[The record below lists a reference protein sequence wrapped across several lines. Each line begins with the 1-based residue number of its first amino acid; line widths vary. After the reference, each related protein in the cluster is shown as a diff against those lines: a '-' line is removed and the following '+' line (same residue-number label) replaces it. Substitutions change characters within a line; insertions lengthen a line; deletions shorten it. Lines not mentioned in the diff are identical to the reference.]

1 MLKIWPKQLAAINTR
16 ADHTLYCGSRRAG
29 KTTAQLLCFRE
40 MVAAYYPYP
49 IKGMIID
56 IESDPLR
63 DIRNKSKELFYGYD
77 DGAVYKQLNHGIWLW
92 PNGSELVFQPI
103 RTEEDADKVL
113 GHSYQFVGF
122 NELSKHATPLVY
134 NRAIANLDCP
144 NPKVHCKSF
153 ATTNPYGPGRAWM
166 KKLFI
171 DPAPYGKMHE
181 VAVELFDDKKVIST
195 YLALPGSFTENPYVS
210 DKNLATLFRI
220 CRDDPELYKAWI
232 LGSWD
237 VTVGS
242 AFPNWD
248 KNIHVLEIL
257 KQIPKHWRVDRTMDY
272 GHGHPCAILWW
283 ALVEDESSVCGRK
296 LPIGSVIMINE
307 WYIHNPD
314 SPRKGMYQSSADL
327 ARGILERE
335 DAMRHDGTIDKDAEV
350 WGAAADDQI
359 FSNNPETET
368 TATIH
373 ERYGVY
379 WERADKTKGA
389 RAIGKTMLRDRLG
402 NAVRAVENKDKEPEP
417 GIYFS
422 PACTHTIDQIPR
434 LENHTVKLDDIADNQ
449 LDHIYDAI
457 RYRLYQKADVGE
469 PVRARLFY

>member
-1 MLKIWPKQLAAINTR
+1 MLKTWPKQLAAINTK

-29 KTTAQLLCFRE
+29 KTTAQLLCFRK
-40 MVAAYYPYP
+40 MVSEYWPYP

-63 DIRNKSKELFYGYD
+63 DLKEKSKDLYGGLG
-77 DGAVYKQLNHGIWLW
+77 DGAVYKALNHGEWRW
-92 PNGSELVFQPI
+92 PNGSELLFRPI
-103 RTEEDADKVL
+103 RTEEDVDKVL
-113 GHSYQFVGF
+113 GHTKQFMGF
-122 NELSKHATPLVY
+122 NELSKHKTPVVF
-134 NRAIANLDCP
+134 NRAIATLDCP
-144 NPKVHCKSF
+144 NPAVHCKSF

-171 DPAPYGKMHE
+171 DAAPYGE
-181 VAVELFDDKKVIST
+181 IQNVPVELFEGRKVTSSYISIF
-195 YLALPGSFTENPYVS
+195 GSFTENPYVS
-210 DKNLATLFRI
+210 DQNLATLFKI

-232 LGSWD
+232 EGSWD
-237 VTVGS
+237 ATVGS

-248 KNIHVLEIL
+248 SDIHVLDFL
-257 KQIPKHWRVDRTMDY
+257 KQIPKHWRIDRTMDY
-272 GHGHPCAILWW
+272 GHGHPCAVLWW
-283 ALVEDESSVCGRK
+283 ALVEDESSVCGRT
-296 LPIGSVIMINE
+296 LPVGSLIMINE
-307 WYIHNPD
+307 WYIHNPEKP
-314 SPRKGMYQSSADL
+314 SKGMYQSSADL

-335 DAMRHDGTIDKDAEV
+335 DAMRHEGVIHKDAEV

-373 ERYGVY
+373 ERYDVF

-402 NAVRAVENKDKEPEP
+402 NAVRAFGNKDKELEP

-422 PACTHTIDQIPR
+422 HTCPHTIEQIPR

-457 RYRLYQKADVGE
+457 RYRLYQKTNVGDS
-469 PVRARLFY
+469 PRARLFY